1 MESKKTY
8 SVEEVTKLINHLF
21 ENNVKTK
28 KNDNPENNSPIKE
41 IEDIERYRK

>member
-28 KNDNPENNSPIKE
+28 KKIILK
-41 IEDIERYRK
+41 IIHL